1 VPSRLPTREKA
12 VNRKEGRMA
21 RARRTRRED
30 VVGPAGTPPRVP
42 PPWYRDVWPWLLAL
56 GLVVLAIVGGYVG
69 YELYQDSEDDE
80 PEVVTVTTGETE
92 TDTDT
97 STDTTTIETTTTQEE
112 PPELVEVPDVIGV
125 NHVKAGSTI
134 EGEGL
139 VADSYPVASSEA
151 RGTVVAQ
158 RPPGG
163 ATLPEGETARMNV
176 ALGEGTR
183 QDREVP
189 DVTGPQA
196 SDARATLRRSGF
208 TVRTQY
214 RQPPSPEEVAE
225 VLTQQPAP
233 ETSAPDLTQVTIF
246 VGRQ

>member
-1 VPSRLPTREKA
+1 MP
-12 VNRKEGRMA
+12 
-21 RARRTRRED
+21 RARRHQE
-30 VVGPAGTPPRVP
+30 VVEQGRQPRVP

-56 GLVVLAIVGGYVG
+56 GLVVLAIIGGYVG

-92 TDTDT
+92 TDT
-97 STDTTTIETTTTQEE
+97 ETTTTEATTTVEE
-112 PPELVEVPDVIGV
+112 PPEPVEVPDVVGQ
-125 NHVKAGSTI
+125 NHVEAGSAI
-134 EGEGL
+134 EGVGL
-139 VADSYPVASSEA
+139 AADSYPVASTEA

-158 RPPGG
+158 RPAAG
-163 ATLPEGETARMNV
+163 TQLEEGDIMRMNV
-176 ALGEGTR
+176 ALGPDAR
-183 QDREVP
+183 QTREVP

-196 SDARATLRRSGF
+196 SDARSTLRRAGF

-214 RQPPSPEEVAE
+214 RQPPTSEETGE

-233 ETSAPDLTQVTIF
+233 GTSAPDLTQVTIF

>member
-1 VPSRLPTREKA
+1 
-12 VNRKEGRMA
+12 MA

-56 GLVVLAIVGGYVG
+56 GLVVLAIIGGYVG

-92 TDTDT
+92 TETDT
-97 STDTTTIETTTTQEE
+97 TTDTTTIETTTTQEE
-112 PPELVEVPDVIGV
+112 PPELVEVPDVVGV
-125 NHVKAGSTI
+125 NHVEAGSTI
-134 EGEGL
+134 EGVGL
-139 VADSYPVASSEA
+139 VADSYPVASTEV

-183 QDREVP
+183 QTREVP

-196 SDARATLRRSGF
+196 SDARATLRRAGF

-214 RQPPSPEEVAE
+214 RQPPSSEEIGE
-225 VLTQQPAP
+225 VLTQQPGP
-233 ETSAPDLTQVTIF
+233 GTSAPDLTQVTIF
-246 VGRQ
+246 VGRES